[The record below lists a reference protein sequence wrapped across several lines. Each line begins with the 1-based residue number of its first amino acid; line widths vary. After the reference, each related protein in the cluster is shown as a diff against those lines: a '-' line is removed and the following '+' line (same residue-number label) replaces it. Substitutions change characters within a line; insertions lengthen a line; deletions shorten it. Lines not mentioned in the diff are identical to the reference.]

1 MKGEAFVLDVASG
14 KQRWHYQTEESK
26 RDEHGIIDKASGKF
40 DNARM
45 FGEQPHTLYSA
56 LEYVKRLGAFA
67 ASPLWHRGQLVLATA
82 DGRLLFF
89 SVPK

>member
-1 MKGEAFVLDVASG
+1 
-14 KQRWHYQTEESK
+14 
-26 RDEHGIIDKASGKF
+26 
-40 DNARM
+40 M
-45 FGEQPHTLYSA
+45 FGEQPHTLYAA

-89 SVPK
+89 SVPR